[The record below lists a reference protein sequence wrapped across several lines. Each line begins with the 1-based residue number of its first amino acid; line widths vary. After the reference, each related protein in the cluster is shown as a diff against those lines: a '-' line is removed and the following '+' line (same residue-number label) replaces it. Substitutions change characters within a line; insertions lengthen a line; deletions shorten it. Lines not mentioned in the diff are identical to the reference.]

1 MKVAIG
7 CDHGGYA
14 LKQDVIE
21 AITAAGHEP
30 VDLGTYGPESV
41 DYVDYAVKVGEAII
55 AGEAELGILTCG
67 TGIGMSIAANKLKG
81 IYAARAEDC
90 YSGRMARE
98 HNAANVLC
106 LGART
111 AGPELIKETIRAF
124 LAAQPSPDERHQRRR
139 DKFHALEGR

>member
-41 DYVDYAVKVGEAII
+41 DYVDYAVKVGEAIVT
-55 AGEAELGILTCG
+55 GEAELGILTCG

-106 LGART
+106 VGART
-111 AGPELIKETIRAF
+111 AGPERIKETIRAF
-124 LAAQPSPDERHQRRR
+124 LAAQPSSDARHQRRR
-139 DKFHALEGR
+139 DKFYALEGR

>member
-14 LKQDVIE
+14 LKQDAIE

-41 DYVDYAVKVGEAII
+41 DYVDYAVKVGEAIVT
-55 AGEAELGILTCG
+55 GEAELGILTCG

-106 LGART
+106 VGART

-124 LAAQPSPDERHQRRR
+124 LAAQPSSDARHQRRR
-139 DKFHALEGR
+139 DKFYALEGR

>member
-30 VDLGTYGPESV
+30 VDLGTHGPESV
-41 DYVDYAVKVGEAII
+41 DYVDYAVKVGEAIVT
-55 AGEAELGILTCG
+55 GEAELGILTCG

-81 IYAARAEDC
+81 VYAARAEDC

-106 LGART
+106 VGART

-124 LAAQPSPDERHQRRR
+124 LAAQPSSDARHQRRR
-139 DKFHALEGR
+139 DKFYALEGR

>member
-41 DYVDYAVKVGEAII
+41 DYVDYAVKVGEAIVT
-55 AGEAELGILTCG
+55 GEAELGILTCG

-106 LGART
+106 VGART

-124 LAAQPSPDERHQRRR
+124 LAAQPSSDARHQRRR
-139 DKFHALEGR
+139 DKFYALEGR